1 MINTT
6 LGENVKGTSLTTS
19 LLYCEKLTMPLE
31 KFDLTDIEKFFW
43 LEKHSHGFPTRKHRR
58 CLHNATE
65 GPTIFSFL
73 LFSKTF
79 FYYFRR
85 HFFFNDRWLIWSLN
99 LVLPFFAPFHC
110 LLGTIFLACFL
121 CNLQCFCFCY
131 YFFSYQSFLFGF
143 LSIHKL

>member
-1 MINTT
+1 MINMT
-6 LGENVKGTSLTTS
+6 LEENVKGTSLTTS

-65 GPTIFSFL
+65 GPIIFSFL

-79 FYYFRR
+79 F
-85 HFFFNDRWLIWSLN
+85 FNDIFFQRQMADMICKSGSTFFCS
-99 LVLPFFAPFHC
+99 VSLPF
-110 LLGTIFLACFL
+110 G
-121 CNLQCFCFCY
+121 N
-131 YFFSYQSFLFGF
+131 YFSRSFFV
-143 LSIHKL
+143 

>member
-65 GPTIFSFL
+65 GPTIFSFFIIFKDIFL
-73 LFSKTF
+73 LFSTTF
-79 FYYFRR
+79 FFQRQMADMISKSGSTFFR
-85 HFFFNDRWLIWSLN
+85 S
-99 LVLPFFAPFHC
+99 VSLPF
-110 LLGTIFLACFL
+110 G
-121 CNLQCFCFCY
+121 N
-131 YFFSYQSFLFGF
+131 YFSRLFF
-143 LSIHKL
+143 V